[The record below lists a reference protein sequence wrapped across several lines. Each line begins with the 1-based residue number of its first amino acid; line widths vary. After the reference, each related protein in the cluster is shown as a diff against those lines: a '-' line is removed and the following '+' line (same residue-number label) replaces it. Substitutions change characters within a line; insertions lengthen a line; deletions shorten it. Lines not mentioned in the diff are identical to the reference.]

1 LPGSRSILIIEDN
14 PADIRLIHEALRDL
28 RPPVDLYSVLDGDEA
43 LLYLRRE
50 GKFAQAVRPRL
61 IFLDFNLPK
70 SDSRAILSSIKEDE
84 NLSIIPVAIL
94 TSSSSE
100 QDARHAYRLHASCY
114 LTKPVDLDS
123 FIDKIRATVHFW
135 LDVAYVPA

>member
-1 LPGSRSILIIEDN
+1 LPASRSILIIEDN
-14 PADIRLIHEALRDL
+14 PADIRLLQEALRDFT
-28 RPPVDLYSVLDGDEA
+28 PPVDIHSVLDGDEA
-43 LLYLRRE
+43 LLYLRRQ

-70 SDSRAILSSIKEDE
+70 SDSRAILRSIKDDQD
-84 NLSIIPVAIL
+84 LGIIPLAIL

-100 QDARHAYRLHASCY
+100 QDIRQAYLLHANCY

-123 FIDKIRATVHFW
+123 FVNKIRATVHFW
-135 LDVAYVPA
+135 LDIAYVPA